1 MISLK
6 QMNNQELQEQID
18 NLKLDIVDL
27 EDENNLDVRF
37 YYDELKV
44 AEAEKELRIKNKT
57 FYSEP

>member
-1 MISLK
+1 MISIK

-18 NLKLDIVDL
+18 NLKLDIDDL

-44 AEAEKELRIKNKT
+44 AETEKELRIKNKT